1 MRHLVVLFAK
11 APISGRVKTRL
22 AKEYGDA
29 VALDLH
35 RVFVLDAAARASSGW
50 PIELHTDA
58 DTDAWPTLTCPR
70 RLQCPGDLGAR
81 LHAALEEALARG
93 WERVAI
99 LGTDA
104 PDLPAAHIARLFDA
118 DADVCLGPA
127 EDGGF
132 WGIACRRVAAGMFE
146 GVPWSSPHTMAA
158 TVQACRASGLSV
170 ALAPWWADVDE
181 PADLVRLAAS
191 ASLESA
197 GAMTKLLPELHLP
210 DSGRH

>member
-1 MRHLVVLFAK
+1 LIVLFGK

-29 VALDLH
+29 VALGLH
-35 RVFVLDAAARASSGW
+35 QAFVVDAAARASSRW
-50 PIELHTDA
+50 PIELHTDV
-58 DTDAWPTLTCPR
+58 DSDAWPTLTCPR
-70 RLQCPGDLGAR
+70 RLQRPGDLGVR

-104 PDLPAAHIARLFDA
+104 PDLPAAHIVRLFDR

-132 WGIACRRVAAGMFE
+132 WGVACRRVAAAMFE
-146 GVPWSSPHTMAA
+146 GVPWSSPRTLAA
-158 TVQACRASGLSV
+158 TVAACRASGLSV
-170 ALAPWWADVDE
+170 ALAQWWADVDE

-191 ASLESA
+191 PSLEPH
-197 GAMTKLLPELHLP
+197 GATAKLLRELHLP
-210 DSGRH
+210 DPGTR